1 MLNVRAF
8 LIKKGTEVT
17 AVNFKQS
24 SSYKLDKKVIKRDT
38 MYSIEDI
45 GVDPLGKVGAGP
57 NSNTIGGQ
65 WARQGLYGFILP
77 ENTQGYELM
86 LVHGTDIE
94 VH

>member
-1 MLNVRAF
+1 VRAF
-8 LIKKGTEVT
+8 LVKKGTEVT

-24 SSYKLDKKVIKRDT
+24 SSSKLDKKVIKRDT
-38 MYSIEDI
+38 MYFIEDI

-65 WARQGLYGFILP
+65 WARQGLYGFKLP

-86 LVHGTDIE
+86 LVHGADIE